1 MTRRKPPAISSSN
14 LTPRKRRRRIVES
27 ALVAIGCIV
36 LGDSLIG
43 ERGLIRM
50 WRAQEEARTEQR
62 LLSQAQAKA
71 IRLREEKRLL
81 ESDWPTIE
89 DAARRELGLIKPG
102 EKIFTI
108 KDVPPASNR

>member
-1 MTRRKPPAISSSN
+1 MKRRKPPAISVSD

-27 ALVAIGCIV
+27 VLVAIGCIV

-43 ERGLIRM
+43 EHGVLKTWQAR
-50 WRAQEEARTEQR
+50 QEARTEQR
-62 LLSQAQAKA
+62 LLRQAQAETV
-71 IRLREEKRLL
+71 RLREKKRLL

-102 EKIFTI
+102 EKLFII
-108 KDVPPASNR
+108 KDVPPSSGR